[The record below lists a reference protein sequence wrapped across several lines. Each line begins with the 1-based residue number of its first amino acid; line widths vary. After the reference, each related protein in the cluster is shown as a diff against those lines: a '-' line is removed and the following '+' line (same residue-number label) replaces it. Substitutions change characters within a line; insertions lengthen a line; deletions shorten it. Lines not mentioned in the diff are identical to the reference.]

1 MYLPERVVHGRIHRR
16 PRTERSTPYP
26 AAHDRPLRKGR
37 RDHRSVRPPA
47 GKPKGPCQREDGARQ
62 KIKTGARRKGLWSS
76 MNCWDEKCKSWARAQ
91 SACPASTPD
100 PERAQSTHAN
110 AARRKAAQRGMH
122 GRPGKR
128 SRDEH
133 ISHEEG
139 GDAALLAQLLRHR
152 TTSLRGTPPQDPCT
166 ASNGAKREQRA
177 PLNDQNSHK
186 GSLNDRGCPALP
198 AP

>member
-1 MYLPERVVHGRIHRR
+1 MYLPKRVVHGRIHRR

-37 RDHRSVRPPA
+37 RDHRGVRPPA

-62 KIKTGARRKGLWSS
+62 KIKTGARRKGPWSS

-110 AARRKAAQRGMH
+110 AARHKAAQRGMH
-122 GRPGKR
+122 GRPKR

-166 ASNGAKREQRA
+166 AQE
-177 PLNDQNSHK
+177 PEEL
-186 GSLNDRGCPALP
+186 
-198 AP
+198 